1 MVCRGILS
9 HASRGSAWGKMPL
22 MSSRAF
28 ATTLRRLLWLRVVM
42 MAALVLASIVATS
55 IYQLALPVVE
65 VAAALGLML
74 AINLI
79 SWLRLW
85 RQARIGE
92 MEILLQLLL
101 DITVLS
107 WLFYATGGYSNPFVF
122 MYLLP
127 LSVAAVALSWR
138 QTWLIASMVV
148 GAYSLLMFYYQPLT
162 IHAHSHHASYT
173 LQDEGFNLHL
183 LGMWGGFVVSAL
195 VIAFFVERMGRNL
208 REYDRLLAAS
218 REKVLESERM
228 LALGT
233 LATGAAHEL
242 GTPLST
248 MAVITREL
256 QDDYQTQPELAE
268 SLALL
273 RKQIERCKEILS
285 SITATAGM
293 MRSEATSALR
303 MDDFVQQLVS
313 RWSDMRPGTPL
324 QLQLNLPDPCPQM
337 VADLALGQA
346 ITNLINNAADAS
358 PAGISVIVAVA
369 GKNLRI
375 EIHDQGQFPDSS
387 TLAQMGTPFSSSK
400 QAQGGMGLGV
410 YLAKSVLEKFDGEIS
425 FKQRQPQGTVACIV
439 IPLARICLEPVHG
452 GH

>member
-1 MVCRGILS
+1 
-9 HASRGSAWGKMPL
+9 

-42 MAALVLASIVATS
+42 MVSLVLASIVATRN
-55 IYQLALPVVE
+55 YQLALPVTE

-85 RQARIGE
+85 RQARIDDL
-92 MEILLQLLL
+92 EILLQLLL
-101 DITVLS
+101 DIGILS
-107 WLFYATGGYSNPFVF
+107 WLFYATGGYSNPFVW

-127 LSVAAVALSWR
+127 LAVAAVALSWR
-138 QTWLIASMVV
+138 QTWLIAALVV

-162 IHAHSHHASYT
+162 IQAHTHHASYH

-273 RKQIERCKEILS
+273 RKQVERCKEILS

-293 MRSEATSALR
+293 RRSEAASALR
-303 MDDFVQQLVS
+303 MDVFVQQLVS

-324 QLQLNLPDPCPQM
+324 QLQLNLPDPCPHM

-358 PAGISVIVAVA
+358 PDGISVIVAVA

-387 TLAQMGTPFSSSK
+387 TLAQMGTPFTSSK

-425 FKQRQPQGTVACIV
+425 FKQRQPQGTVACIL
-439 IPLARICLEPVHG
+439 IPLARICLEPVYG

>member
-1 MVCRGILS
+1 
-9 HASRGSAWGKMPL
+9 

-42 MAALVLASIVATS
+42 MVSLVLASIVATRN
-55 IYQLALPVVE
+55 YQLALPVTE

-85 RQARIGE
+85 RQARIDDL
-92 MEILLQLLL
+92 EILLQLLL
-101 DITVLS
+101 DIGILS
-107 WLFYATGGYSNPFVF
+107 WLFYATGGYSNPFVW

-127 LSVAAVALSWR
+127 LAVAAVALSWR
-138 QTWLIASMVV
+138 QTWLIAALVV

-162 IHAHSHHASYT
+162 IQAHTHHASYH

-273 RKQIERCKEILS
+273 RKQVERCKEILS

-293 MRSEATSALR
+293 TRSEAASALR
-303 MDDFVQQLVS
+303 MDVFVQQLVS

-324 QLQLNLPDPCPQM
+324 QLQLNLPDPCPHM

-358 PAGISVIVAVA
+358 PAGISVSVAVV

-387 TLAQMGTPFSSSK
+387 TLAQMGTPFTSSK

-425 FKQRQPQGTVACIV
+425 FKQRQPQGTVACIL

>member
-1 MVCRGILS
+1 
-9 HASRGSAWGKMPL
+9 

-42 MAALVLASIVATS
+42 MVSLVLASIVATRN
-55 IYQLALPVVE
+55 YQLVLPVTE

-85 RQARIGE
+85 RQARIDDL
-92 MEILLQLLL
+92 EILLQLLL
-101 DITVLS
+101 DIGILS
-107 WLFYATGGYSNPFVF
+107 WLFYATGGYSNPFVW

-127 LSVAAVALSWR
+127 LAVAAVALSWR
-138 QTWLIASMVV
+138 QTWLIAALVV

-162 IHAHSHHASYT
+162 IQAHTHHASYH

-273 RKQIERCKEILS
+273 RKQVERCKEILS

-293 MRSEATSALR
+293 TRSEAASALR
-303 MDDFVQQLVS
+303 MDVFVQQLVS

-324 QLQLNLPDPCPQM
+324 QLQLNLPDPCPHM

-358 PAGISVIVAVA
+358 PAGISVIVAIV

-375 EIHDQGQFPDSS
+375 EIHDQGQFPDSN
-387 TLAQMGTPFSSSK
+387 TLAQMGTPFTSSK

-425 FKQRQPQGTVACIV
+425 FKQRQPQGTVACIL
-439 IPLARICLEPVHG
+439 IPLARICLEPAHG

>member
-1 MVCRGILS
+1 
-9 HASRGSAWGKMPL
+9 

-42 MAALVLASIVATS
+42 MVSLVLASIVATRN
-55 IYQLALPVVE
+55 YQLALPVTE

-85 RQARIGE
+85 RQARIDDL
-92 MEILLQLLL
+92 EILLQLLL
-101 DITVLS
+101 DIGILS
-107 WLFYATGGYSNPFVF
+107 WLFYATGGYSNPFVW

-127 LSVAAVALSWR
+127 LAVATVALSWR
-138 QTWLIASMVV
+138 QTWLIAALVV

-162 IHAHSHHASYT
+162 IQAHTHHASYH

-273 RKQIERCKEILS
+273 RKQVERCKEILS

-293 MRSEATSALR
+293 TRSEAASALR
-303 MDDFVQQLVS
+303 MDVFVQQLVS

-324 QLQLNLPDPCPQM
+324 QLQLNLPDPCPHM

-358 PAGISVIVAVA
+358 PAGISVSVAVV

-387 TLAQMGTPFSSSK
+387 TLAQMGTPFTSSK

-425 FKQRQPQGTVACIV
+425 FKQRQPQGTVACIL